1 MAEREDTEVI
11 PFRWDIGRREQLG
24 DLDTVEEVETYD
36 GFESDLRKAAVK
48 ILARSAQSDLVF
60 VGRSPEN
67 LFDYLS
73 GVFEGVDQA
82 PRLTLL
88 HYSNRGTAMTDI
100 MRDTPDHAR
109 ALLRYFESVELDA
122 ASIATRDTQ
131 IRFVDVVLS
140 GSTFGALVDMLRYWS
155 DQQPADW
162 NVVERRIGFVGL
174 TIAGKTSPNA
184 YRWWQEEEW
193 VEELRK
199 PRIKN
204 VSVPWRFW
212 SHIGNEADKVTP
224 SHVRARWAD
233 RNAMKPRRWG
243 RHLKALRFA
252 AKLYDQAK
260 QRDER
265 AAFLGELNKL
275 PEVQQAWL
283 RSLALRIKGI

>member
-1 MAEREDTEVI
+1 MAEHDSPDVI

-24 DLDTVEEVETYD
+24 DLDAVEDAEIY
-36 GFESDLRKAAVK
+36 GAFQSDLRKAAAK
-48 ILARSAQSDLVF
+48 ILARSENSDLVF

-73 GVFEGVDQA
+73 GLFDAIEQA

-88 HYSNRGTAMTDI
+88 HYSNRGISIAEI
-100 MRDTPDHAR
+100 LRDMPDNVQ

-131 IRFVDVVLS
+131 IRFVDVVAS

-155 DQQPADW
+155 EQQPADW
-162 NVVERRIGFVGL
+162 NVVERRIGFVGI
-174 TIAGKTSPNA
+174 TVAGKTSPNA
-184 YRWWQEEEW
+184 YRWWQWEEW

-199 PRIKN
+199 PRITN

-212 SHIGNEADKVTP
+212 GHIGNEADKVTP
-224 SHVRARWAD
+224 SHTRARWAD
-233 RNAMKPRRWG
+233 ENAMKPRRWG

-252 AKLYDQAK
+252 AQLYDRAK
-260 QRDER
+260 ENDER
-265 AAFLGELNKL
+265 SAFLSELNQL
-275 PEVQQAWL
+275 PEVKQAWL
-283 RSLALRIKGI
+283 RSLALRIKGL